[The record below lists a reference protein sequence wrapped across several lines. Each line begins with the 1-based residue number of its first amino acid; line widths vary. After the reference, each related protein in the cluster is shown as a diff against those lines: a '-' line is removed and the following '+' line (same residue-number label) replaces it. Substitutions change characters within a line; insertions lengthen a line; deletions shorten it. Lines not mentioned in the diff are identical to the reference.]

1 MKRASLVFFGLLVGS
16 LCSPLFV
23 ASSLRAQPP
32 GPVVAATCAVLD
44 KSCAQIDT
52 TFVLKTFSVGLATG
66 TGFCYGGSPCV
77 ATLITCTGTTKIK
90 PEVEKTCYN
99 EGPYP
104 PFDANRP
111 TPYAHPLFPC
121 NVLLGTT
128 SASNDDWVEHISP
141 SGDVT
146 YACEIGGN
154 DVN

>member
-1 MKRASLVFFGLLVGS
+1 MTRASVFRFCLLTAS
-16 LCSPLFV
+16 LYFLGVPL
-23 ASSLRAQPP
+23 ALAQSP

-52 TFVLKTFSVGLATG
+52 TFVLKTFSVAFAPG
-66 TGFCYGGSPCV
+66 TGFCYGGPPCV
-77 ATLITCTGTTKIK
+77 ATLITCTGTTSIK
-90 PEVEKTCYN
+90 PAVEKTCKN
-99 EGPYP
+99 EGLYP
-104 PFDANRP
+104 PFAANQP
-111 TPYAHPLFPC
+111 NPIFAPFPC

-128 SASNDDWVEHISP
+128 SATNDDWVEHILP

>member
-1 MKRASLVFFGLLVGS
+1 MTRASVSRFCLLTAS
-16 LCSPLFV
+16 LYFLGVPQAL
-23 ASSLRAQPP
+23 AQSP
-32 GPVVAATCAVLD
+32 GPVVAGTCAVLD
-44 KSCAQIDT
+44 KSCGQIDT
-52 TFVLKTFSVGLATG
+52 TFVLKTFSVAFATG
-66 TGFCYGGSPCV
+66 AGFCYGPAPCV

-90 PEVEKTCYN
+90 PEVEKTCRN
-99 EGPYP
+99 EGLYP
-104 PFDANRP
+104 PFDANP
-111 TPYAHPLFPC
+111 KPYTLALFPC